1 MGAAERLAPYRA
13 RAPAAVKGA
22 LEALGRGPRLFV
34 VQRPGPTSFVVQ
46 EEEWEEGEGDEGAGP
61 PAPASPTGSEG
72 GSPEGPA
79 GPGVGAGRR
88 GRKTFRVLIGS
99 RVSCTCQRRAAEP
112 ELCVHTLFV
121 LTRVLRVP
129 PSNPIIWQLSL
140 IDRELEEVMK
150 CSLAAGKGGGRGG
163 RAAATAAAAG
173 ASGARPKG
181 ATGDGDGVRH
191 KPEEDGPC
199 PICYEE
205 MAGEMPQR
213 LVFCAGCG
221 HNVHGWCLHV
231 WANHQASIGKDLS
244 CPMCRRSWEGFK
256 WNPAF
261 AADPRARV
269 GRRAPV
275 ESAADAAARREN
287 THYGTSCGSC
297 RVSPLQGARY
307 RCAICEHF
315 DLCSACFDK
324 GVHDLHL
331 FTVQEA
337 PGAAEVPAD
346 RAAKQKGSADPGEAS
361 GGGGGRS
368 GGATAAGEEA
378 AVAAS
383 RRAAKRIEEGR
394 RKAGCAGPSSG
405 AGGGDRWGGAAA
417 RASKS
422 RGTALQDAGGLEND
436 LSLLAVGT
444 SISQGPL
451 SPASSKPAAQKPRRG
466 CSAGGGR
473 RPRAARPPRRR
484 PRALA
489 LALARGAREF
499 GALEKQPR
507 STRARGGRDREKKKR
522 RKFF

>member
-1 MGAAERLAPYRA
+1 MGAAERLVPYRA
-13 RAPAAVKGA
+13 RAPAAAAAA
-22 LEALGRGPRLFV
+22 LEALARGPRLFL
-34 VQRPGPTSFVVQ
+34 VQRPGPTSFVVE
-46 EEEWEEGEGDEGAGP
+46 EEEWGPGEGAEGAEP
-61 PAPASPTGSEG
+61 PAPASPAGSG
-72 GSPEGPA
+72 AGSPEGA
-79 GPGVGAGRR
+79 GPCAGGGRR

-112 ELCVHTLFV
+112 EVCVHTLFV

-129 PSNPIIWQLSL
+129 PSNPIVWQLSL

-163 RAAATAAAAG
+163 RAAAAAPG
-173 ASGARPKG
+173 SSGARPRG
-181 ATGDGDGVRH
+181 AAGAGAGDGVRH
-191 KPEEDGPC
+191 KPEDDGPC

-205 MAGEMPQR
+205 MAGELPQR

-221 HNVHGWCLHV
+221 HNVHGRCLHV

-261 AADPRARV
+261 AADPRARA

-315 DLCSACFDK
+315 DLCSACFEK

-337 PGAAEVPAD
+337 PGAAEVPAE
-346 RAAKQKGSADPGEAS
+346 RAAPQKGAADPRAAA
-361 GGGGGRS
+361 GGGGGGG
-368 GGATAAGEEA
+368 GGAAPPGEEA

-405 AGGGDRWGGAAA
+405 PGGGDRWGGAAA

-422 RGTALQDAGGLEND
+422 RGGAALRDAGGLEND
-436 LSLLAVGT
+436 LGLLAVGT
-444 SISQGPL
+444 ALSQGPL
-451 SPASSKPAAQKPRRG
+451 APANPRPGAPKPRRG
-466 CSAGGGR
+466 GSAGGGR
-473 RPRAARPPRRR
+473 R
-484 PRALA
+484 
-489 LALARGAREF
+489 
-499 GALEKQPR
+499 
-507 STRARGGRDREKKKR
+507 RARAGSAAGGHAAGAPAR
-522 RKFF
+522 RGHPADPAPALSLPPGGCLGSAR

>member
-1 MGAAERLAPYRA
+1 MFPG
-13 RAPAAVKGA
+13 
-22 LEALGRGPRLFV
+22 GR
-34 VQRPGPTSFVVQ
+34 Q
-46 EEEWEEGEGDEGAGP
+46 
-61 PAPASPTGSEG
+61 
-72 GSPEGPA
+72 
-79 GPGVGAGRR
+79 
-88 GRKTFRVLIGS
+88 
-99 RVSCTCQRRAAEP
+99 
-112 ELCVHTLFV
+112 
-121 LTRVLRVP
+121 
-129 PSNPIIWQLSL
+129 
-140 IDRELEEVMK
+140 
-150 CSLAAGKGGGRGG
+150 GGG
-163 RAAATAAAAG
+163 AAATAAAAG

-181 ATGDGDGVRH
+181 AAGDGDGVRH

-221 HNVHGWCLHV
+221 HNVHGRCLHV

-361 GGGGGRS
+361 GGGGGRAV
-368 GGATAAGEEA
+368 GPRPPERRPRWPPAAGPRS
-378 AVAAS
+378 AS
-383 RRAAKRIEEGR
+383 RRAGGKRGAPGPPRGPAGATAGGARQPGR
-394 RKAGCAGPSSG
+394 PSRAGPPC
-405 AGGGDRWGGAAA
+405 
-417 RASKS
+417 K
-422 RGTALQDAGGLEND
+422 T
-436 LSLLAVGT
+436 
-444 SISQGPL
+444 
-451 SPASSKPAAQKPRRG
+451 
-466 CSAGGGR
+466 
-473 RPRAARPPRRR
+473 RAA
-484 PRALA
+484 
-489 LALARGAREF
+489 
-499 GALEKQPR
+499 
-507 STRARGGRDREKKKR
+507 
-522 RKFF
+522 